1 MRYFAK
7 LGKLEAS
14 CPTSPEARRPF
25 VIYSNLS
32 PTTSILARRR
42 SLACIGEMYV
52 ADERFRRN
60 IDNAGGE
67 GTAAFTAQA
76 IHAYCRK

>member
-1 MRYFAK
+1 MTLPLRH
-7 LGKLEAS
+7 S
-14 CPTSPEARRPF
+14 
-25 VIYSNLS
+25 V
-32 PTTSILARRR
+32 
-42 SLACIGEMYV
+42 CIGEMYV

-76 IHAYCRK
+76 IHAYRRK